1 MEFRLPELGEGIT
14 QATVVNVLV
23 KAGDAVTKDQ
33 PLLEVETE
41 KASMPIPSPVDGTV
55 GEVRVK
61 QGESIPVGSVIAVIS
76 GDGQASPKK
85 QAQPGAAAASP
96 PAQTPKPQPS
106 AAPAGA
112 AQRVEFTV
120 PNLGEGIEEGTIVGV
135 NIKAG
140 DTIGAGQE
148 AFTIETDKA
157 SVPIPSPASGT
168 VEEVRVQQGQK
179 VSGGAVL
186 AVIVAKPGTAAPATP
201 RPTAPPARPPAPAPA
216 ATATANNA
224 APARPSTAPAGDNG
238 PTVDHLPVP
247 AGPATRRFARELGV
261 NLREVSGSAR
271 GGRVTVDDV
280 KGYVHN
286 KMTEPRQ
293 SAGSLSVAA
302 PPLPDFARYG
312 PVERKAASNLRKKI
326 AENLTIAWHTAAMV
340 TQYDQADITELEAGR
355 KRSSEG
361 RPKDAPKTTMTVL
374 AVKAVVA
381 TLKEFPHFN
390 ASYDAAAGEL
400 IYKKYY
406 HIGIA
411 VDTERGLVVPVIRDA
426 DKKGIPE
433 LAAAVTELA
442 EKARAG
448 KLTPDEMQGGTFTI
462 TNLGGIGGTAFS
474 PIVRYPELAILGL
487 ARSSLQ
493 PVVREGGGIEPRLI
507 LPLCLTY
514 DHRIIDGADG
524 ARFTN
529 KLARLLSDPVR
540 MLMEG

>member
-23 KAGDAVTKDQ
+23 KPGDAVTKDQ

-41 KASMPIPSPVDGTV
+41 KASMPIPSPVDGTI
-55 GEVRVK
+55 GEMRVK

-85 QAQPGAAAASP
+85 QAQPPAAAASP
-96 PAQTPKPQPS
+96 PAEAAKPQPG
-106 AAPAGA
+106 AAPAVA

-186 AVIVAKPGTAAPATP
+186 AVIAAKPGTAAAATP
-201 RPTAPPARPPAPAPA
+201 RPTTPPARQPAPAPA
-216 ATATANNA
+216 ATATANHA

-238 PTVDHLPVP
+238 PAVDHLPVP

-261 NLREVSGSAR
+261 NLREVPGSAR

-293 SAGSLSVAA
+293 SAGGLSVAA

-312 PVERKAASNLRKKI
+312 PVERKAATNLRKKI

-355 KRSSEG
+355 KRSGEG
-361 RPKDAPKTTMTVL
+361 RPKDAPKITMTVL
-374 AVKAVVA
+374 AVKAIVA

-411 VDTERGLVVPVIRDA
+411 VDTERGLIVPVIRDA
-426 DKKGIPE
+426 DKKGVPE